1 MKPFPLGILLM
12 IFLVGISKE
21 SVSQETWKEDT
32 ADNKFYVSISPLSL
46 LDVTDGS
53 SIRISADAKVCTRF
67 SVSAEAG
74 FYTSLGNFFAFKD
87 DPRGL
92 IIKPAVKYY
101 FNKDKIFFGP
111 FIALEYQYKQ
121 QVYRVSDSIDIDGI
135 DPYYKSNYKM
145 TRYVNCVNA
154 KYGEVSNLTRYI
166 VLEWFVGAG
175 VRFFNSTTELTT
187 QEHDNIISGEGHGN
201 SAEASFSRT
210 VGKHIYPNI
219 TAGAK
224 LGLRIF

>member
-1 MKPFPLGILLM
+1 MNLFTLGIVFI

-21 SVSQETWKEDT
+21 SVSQESRKEDS
-32 ADNKFYVSISPLSL
+32 ADNKFYVSISPLGL
-46 LDVTDGS
+46 IDVTDGS
-53 SIRISADAKVCTRF
+53 SIRISTDAKLCTRF
-67 SVSAEAG
+67 SISAEAG
-74 FYTSLGNFFAFKD
+74 FYTSLGNFFSFKD

-101 FNKDKIFFGP
+101 FNKDKKFFGP

-121 QVYRVSDSIDIDGI
+121 QAYRVSDSIEIDGI
-135 DPYYKSNYKM
+135 APYYKSNYKM
-145 TRYVNCVNA
+145 TRYVNCINA
-154 KYGEVSNLTRYI
+154 KYGVVSNLTKYV

-187 QEHDNIISGEGHGN
+187 QEYDNMIQGEGHGN

-210 VGKHIYPNI
+210 VGKYIYPNI
-219 TAGAK
+219 TAGVK
-224 LGLRIF
+224 LGLRII